1 VKKILELPNSKNQT
15 MISFDVDN
23 LYTDVP
29 VNEAIKITLDNL
41 FKGKN
46 QPSIPFDRTQ
56 LKELLE
62 LAVCYIPL
70 RFLDNT

>member
-23 LYTDVP
+23 LYTNVL
-29 VNEAIKITLDNL
+29 VNEALKITSYNL

-46 QPSIPFDRTQ
+46 QPPIPFDRTQ
-56 LKELLE
+56 LKELLG
-62 LAVCYIPL
+62 LAVCDIPF